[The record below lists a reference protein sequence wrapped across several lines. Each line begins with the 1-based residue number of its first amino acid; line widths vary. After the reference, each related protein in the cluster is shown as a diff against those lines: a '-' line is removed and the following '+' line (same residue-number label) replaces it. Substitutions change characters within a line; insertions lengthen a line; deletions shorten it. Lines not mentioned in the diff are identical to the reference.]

1 MVALVRIALSRPYT
15 FVVLALLLLIIGPL
29 AALRTPTDIF
39 PDIRIPVIGVVWQYT
54 GLPPDQMA
62 GRITTPFERALTTTV
77 NDIEHIVSNS
87 YNGFGIVKIFFQ
99 PNVDIRTA
107 NAQVTAI
114 SQTLIKAMP
123 PGATPPLILNYYAST
138 VPIIQVALSGDGLTE
153 QNLADIGIN
162 QLRTPLITV
171 PGAAIPYPYGGK
183 MRQIQIDLDP
193 QALQSRGLSGQDVA
207 NALAAQNLI
216 TPAGTQKI
224 GTFEYNIQ
232 LNNSPLKMEEL
243 GDLPIKTV
251 NGAMVYV
258 RDIATVRDGNPP
270 QTNIVHV
277 NGNRSVLMMVLKA
290 GAISTLDIIAGIK
303 QKVIDVKDQ
312 LPDALRIGFIGDQS
326 VFVRSAISGV
336 AYEGIIAALLTS
348 VMILLFL
355 GSWRSTLII
364 AVSIPLSV
372 FGAVMMLWAIGET
385 LNIMTLGGLALA
397 VGILVDEATVT
408 IENINW
414 HLEQGKG
421 VETAIMDGANQIV
434 VPAFVSLSC
443 ICIVFVPMFFLTG
456 VARFLFVP
464 LAEAVM
470 FAMLW
475 SFILSRT
482 LVPTMAKYLLHQH
495 HTYAEDEAP
504 PPSRNPLVRFQRGF
518 EARFEAVRDF
528 YRDLLALAIHG
539 RGVFVTVF
547 LCFVAA
553 SFLLVPFV
561 GRNFF
566 PSVDTG
572 SILMHVRTQIGTR
585 VEESANQFAEV
596 QKAIRWII
604 PPGEIDTL
612 ADNIGMPISGINMTY
627 NNTGVIGPQ
636 DGDIQIK
643 LKEGHRP
650 TAGYVQA
657 LREQLPRAFPG
668 MTFAFLPADIVS
680 QILNFGAPAP
690 IDLQVRGADVNAN
703 FVYANKLLS
712 RLRRIPGIAD
722 ARIQQSPSNP
732 TFNIDVDRT
741 RAQYVGLTERDVTNS
756 LVVNLAGSGQVAPT
770 YYLNPDNGVSYSIV
784 MQTPQYQIDSLSA
797 LEALPITAGNA
808 GTPPILGGIAD
819 ITRSTSSAVV
829 SQYDIQPMV
838 QIYAT
843 PQGRD
848 LGAVAA
854 DVKAIIADTAKE
866 VPKGSSVVLLGQVQT
881 MNDAFSGLLFGLLA
895 AIVLIY
901 LLIVVNFQSWSDPF
915 VIITALPAALAG
927 IVWTL
932 FATRTTLS
940 VPALTGAIMC
950 MGVATANSVLV
961 ISFAK
966 ERYEEL
972 GDPVAAAIEAGF
984 VRFRPVVMTALAMII
999 GMMPMALALGDGG
1012 EQNAPLGRAVV
1023 GGLIFATVATLIFV
1037 PVVFSMVHSK
1047 QGARAAA
1054 APETINAHWRQSR
1067 RRTGD
1072 FKCPLNEALRSRAG
1086 SWASSGSS
1094 PASSRCWWW

>member
-1 MVALVRIALSRPYT
+1 MIALVRIALSRPYT
-15 FVVLALLLLIIGPL
+15 FVVLALLLLIVGPL

-54 GLPPDQMA
+54 GLPPDQMS
-62 GRITTPFERALTTTV
+62 GRITTPFQRALTTTV
-77 NDIEHIVSNS
+77 NDIEHIVANS
-87 YNGFGIVKIFFQ
+87 YNGFGIIKIFFQ

-114 SQTLIKAMP
+114 SQTLLKQMP
-123 PGATPPLILNYYAST
+123 PGATPPLILNYSAST
-138 VPIIQVALSGDGLTE
+138 VPIIQVALSGEGLTE

-162 QLRTPLITV
+162 QLRTPLVTV
-171 PGAAIPYPYGGK
+171 PGAAIPYPFGGK
-183 MRQIQIDLDP
+183 QRQVQIDLNSTAL
-193 QALQSRGLSGQDVA
+193 QALGLSGQDVA

-216 TPAGTQKI
+216 TPVGTQKI
-224 GTFEYNIQ
+224 GQFEYNIQ
-232 LNNSPLKMEEL
+232 LNNSPLKMDDL

-258 RDIATVRDGNPP
+258 RDVASVRDGNPP

-277 NGNRSVLMMVLKA
+277 DGNRSVLMMVLKA
-290 GAISTLDIIAGIK
+290 GSISTLDIIAGIK

-312 LPDALRIGFIGDQS
+312 LPDALKIGFIGDQS
-326 VFVRSAISGV
+326 LFVRGAITGV
-336 AYEGIIAALLTS
+336 AYEGVIAALLTS

-355 GSWRSTLII
+355 GSWRSTVII

-372 FGAVMMLWAIGET
+372 LGAIVMLAAVGET

-397 VGILVDEATVT
+397 VGILVDDATVT
-408 IENINW
+408 IENINY
-414 HLEQGKG
+414 HLEQGKA
-421 VETAIMDGANQIV
+421 VETSIMDGANQIV
-434 VPAFVSLSC
+434 TPAFVSLLC

-464 LAEAVM
+464 MAEAVM

-482 LVPTMAKYLLHQH
+482 LVPTMAKYLLQPHEH
-495 HTYAEDEAP
+495 HEGEAP
-504 PPSRNPLVRFQRGF
+504 PTRNPLVWFQRGF
-518 EARFEAVRDF
+518 EARFERIRSG
-528 YRDLLALAIHG
+528 YRDLLTMAMQRRPI
-539 RGVFVTVF
+539 FVIGF
-547 LCFVAA
+547 LGLVGA
-553 SFLLVPFV
+553 SFLLVPYL

-566 PSVDTG
+566 PAVDAG
-572 SILMHVRTQIGTR
+572 SILMHVRTQVGTR

-596 QKAIRWII
+596 QKAIRKII
-604 PPGEIDTL
+604 PPGEIETL

-627 NNTGVIGPQ
+627 NNTGLIGSQ

-643 LKEGHRP
+643 LREGHRP
-650 TAGYVQA
+650 TSEYVQA
-657 LREQLPRAFPG
+657 MREQLPRAFPG

-712 RLRRIPGIAD
+712 RIRRIPGIAD
-722 ARIQQSPSNP
+722 ARIQQSPNNP
-732 TFNIDVDRT
+732 SFNIDVDRT

-756 LVVNLAGSGQVAPT
+756 LVVNLAGSSQVAPT

-784 MQTPQYQIDSLSA
+784 MQTPQFQIDSLSA
-797 LEALPITAGNA
+797 LETLPITAA
-808 GTPPILGGIAD
+808 STAIPPILGGIAD
-819 ITRSTSSAVV
+819 IKRSTSSAVV

-848 LGAVAA
+848 LGAVATDIRA
-854 DVKAIIADTAKE
+854 VVADTAKE

-881 MNDAFSGLLFGLLA
+881 MDSAFSGLLFGLLG

-915 VIITALPAALAG
+915 VIITALPSALAG
-927 IVWTL
+927 IVWML
-932 FATRTTLS
+932 FTTGTTLS

-961 ISFAK
+961 ISFAR

-984 VRFRPVVMTALAMII
+984 VRFRPVLMTALAMII
-999 GMMPMALALGDGG
+999 GMTPMALALGEGG

-1023 GGLIFATVATLIFV
+1023 GGLIFATVATLMFV
-1037 PVVFSMVHSK
+1037 PVVFSMVHK
-1047 QGARAAA
+1047 KHGAKAAA
-1054 APETINAHWRQSR
+1054 ATETSHAH
-1067 RRTGD
+1067 
-1072 FKCPLNEALRSRAG
+1072 
-1086 SWASSGSS
+1086 
-1094 PASSRCWWW
+1094 

>member
-1 MVALVRIALSRPYT
+1 MIALVRIALSRPYT

-54 GLPPDQMA
+54 GLPPDQMS
-62 GRITTPFERALTTTV
+62 GRITTPFQRALTTTV
-77 NDIEHIVSNS
+77 NDIEHIVANS
-87 YNGFGIVKIFFQ
+87 YNGFGIIKIFFQ

-114 SQTLIKAMP
+114 SQTLLKQMP
-123 PGATPPLILNYYAST
+123 PGATPPLILNYSAST

-162 QLRTPLITV
+162 QLRTPLVTV
-171 PGAAIPYPYGGK
+171 PGAAIPYPFGGK
-183 MRQIQIDLDP
+183 QRQVQIDLNLS
-193 QALQSRGLSGQDVA
+193 ALQARGLSGQDVA

-216 TPAGTQKI
+216 TPVGTQKI
-224 GTFEYNIQ
+224 GSFEYNIQ
-232 LNNSPLKMEEL
+232 LNNSPLKIEDL
-243 GDLPIKTV
+243 GNLPIKVV

-258 RDIATVRDGNPP
+258 HDVASVRDGNPP

-290 GAISTLDIIAGIK
+290 GSISTLDIIAGIK
-303 QKVIDVKDQ
+303 QKVIDVRDS
-312 LPDALRIGFIGDQS
+312 LPDALKIGFIGDQS
-326 VFVRSAISGV
+326 LFVRGAITGV
-336 AYEGIIAALLTS
+336 AYEGVIAALLTS

-355 GSWRSTLII
+355 GSWRSTIII
-364 AVSIPLSV
+364 ATSIPLAV
-372 FGAVMMLWAIGET
+372 LGAIVMLSAIGET

-397 VGILVDEATVT
+397 VGILVDDATVT
-408 IENINW
+408 IENINY
-414 HLEQGKG
+414 HLEQGKP
-421 VETAIMDGANQIV
+421 VEQSILDGANQIV
-434 VPAFVSLSC
+434 TPAFVSLLC
-443 ICIVFVPMFFLTG
+443 ICIVFVPMFFLQG

-464 LAEAVM
+464 MAEAVM
-470 FAMLW
+470 FAMTW

-482 LVPTMAKYLLHQH
+482 LVPTMAKYLLQPHLH
-495 HTYAEDEAP
+495 HADGETP
-504 PPSRNPLVRFQRGF
+504 PRSRNPLVRFQRGF
-518 EARFEAVRDF
+518 EARFERIRAG
-528 YRDLLALAIHG
+528 YRDLLAVAM
-539 RGVFVTVF
+539 RRRPFFVIGF
-547 LCFVAA
+547 LGIVAV
-553 SFLLVPFV
+553 SFLLLPFL

-566 PSVDTG
+566 PSVDAG
-572 SILMHVRTQIGTR
+572 SILMHVRAQIGTR

-596 QKAIRWII
+596 QKAIRKII
-604 PPGEIDTL
+604 PPGEIETL

-627 NNTGVIGPQ
+627 NNTGLIGPQ

-650 TAGYVQA
+650 TSEYVQA

-703 FVYANKLLS
+703 FAYANKLLS
-712 RLRRIPGIAD
+712 RIRRIPGIAD
-722 ARIQQSPSNP
+722 ARIQQSPNNP

-756 LVVNLAGSGQVAPT
+756 LVVNLAGSAQVAPT

-784 MQTPQYQIDSLSA
+784 MQTPQYQIDSLGA
-797 LEALPITAGNA
+797 LETLPITSGGAGA
-808 GTPPILGGIAD
+808 PILGGIAN
-819 ITRSTSSAVV
+819 ITRTISSAVV
-829 SQYDIQPMV
+829 SQYDIQSMV
-838 QIYAT
+838 QNYAS

-854 DVKAIIADTAKE
+854 DVRTAIADTAKQ

-881 MNDAFSGLLFGLLA
+881 MNSAFSGLLFGLLA
-895 AIVLIY
+895 AVVLIY

-927 IVWTL
+927 IVWML
-932 FATRTTLS
+932 FTTHTTLS

-961 ISFAK
+961 ISFAR

-984 VRFRPVVMTALAMII
+984 VRFRPVLMTALAMII
-999 GMMPMALALGDGG
+999 GMTPMALGLGEGG
-1012 EQNAPLGRAVV
+1012 EQNAPLGRAVI
-1023 GGLIFATVATLIFV
+1023 GGLIFATTATLMFV
-1037 PVVFSMVHSK
+1037 PVVFSMVHNK
-1047 QGARAAA
+1047 QGAKAA
-1054 APETINAHWRQSR
+1054 APSETLH
-1067 RRTGD
+1067 GH
-1072 FKCPLNEALRSRAG
+1072 
-1086 SWASSGSS
+1086 
-1094 PASSRCWWW
+1094 

>member
-1 MVALVRIALSRPYT
+1 MIALVRIALSRPYT

-62 GRITTPFERALTTTV
+62 GRITTPFQRALTTTV
-77 NDIEHIVSNS
+77 NDIEHIVANS

-114 SQTLIKAMP
+114 SQTLIKQMP
-123 PGATPPLILNYYAST
+123 PGATPPLILNYSAST
-138 VPIIQVALSGDGLTE
+138 VPIIQVALSGEGLTE

-162 QLRTPLITV
+162 QLRTPLVTV
-171 PGAAIPYPYGGK
+171 PGAAIPYPFGGK
-183 MRQIQIDLDP
+183 QRQVQIDLNP
-193 QALQSRGLSGQDVA
+193 SALQARGLSGQDVS

-216 TPAGTQKI
+216 TPVGTQKI
-224 GTFEYNIQ
+224 GGFEYNIQ
-232 LNNSPLKMEEL
+232 LNNSPLKMEDL
-243 GDLPIKTV
+243 GGLPIKTV

-258 RDIATVRDGNPP
+258 RDVASVRDGNPP

-277 NGNRSVLMMVLKA
+277 DGNRSVLMMVLKA
-290 GAISTLDIIAGIK
+290 GSISTLDIIAGIK
-303 QKVIDVKDQ
+303 QKVIDVKDS
-312 LPDALRIGFIGDQS
+312 LPDELKIGFIGDQS
-326 VFVRSAISGV
+326 LFVRGAITGV

-355 GSWRSTLII
+355 GSWRSTIII

-372 FGAVMMLWAIGET
+372 LGAIVMLSAIGET

-397 VGILVDEATVT
+397 VGILVDDATVT

-414 HLEQGKG
+414 HLEHGKG
-421 VETAIMDGANQIV
+421 VETSIMDGANQIV
-434 VPAFVSLSC
+434 TPAFVSLLC

-464 LAEAVM
+464 MAEAVM
-470 FAMLW
+470 FAMIW
-475 SFILSRT
+475 SFLLSRT
-482 LVPTMAKYLLHQH
+482 LVPSMAKYLLKPHVNH
-495 HTYAEDEAP
+495 PEGEGP

-518 EARFEAVRDF
+518 EARFERVRSG
-528 YRDLLALAIHG
+528 YRDLLSLAMARRPIFAIG
-539 RGVFVTVF
+539 F
-547 LCFVAA
+547 LGFVAV
-553 SFLLVPFV
+553 SFLLVPFL

-566 PSVDTG
+566 PSVDSG
-572 SILMHVRTQIGTR
+572 SILMHVRTQVGTR
-585 VEESANQFAEV
+585 VEESANQFADV
-596 QKAIRWII
+596 QKAIRKII
-604 PPGEIDTL
+604 PPSEIETL

-650 TAGYVQA
+650 TNEYVQA
-657 LREQLPRAFPG
+657 LREQLPRTFPG
-668 MTFAFLPADIVS
+668 VTFAFLPADIVS

-703 FVYANKLLS
+703 FAYANKLLS
-712 RLRRIPGIAD
+712 RIRRIPGIAD

-756 LVVNLAGSGQVAPT
+756 LVVNLAGSAQVAPT
-770 YYLNPDNGVSYSIV
+770 YYLNPENGVSYSIV

-797 LEALPITAGNA
+797 LETLPITAGTTA
-808 GTPPILGGIAD
+808 APPILGGIAN
-819 ITRSTSSAVV
+819 ISRSTSSAVV

-843 PQGRD
+843 PEGRD

-854 DVKAIIADTAKE
+854 DVKAVIADTAKD

-881 MNDAFSGLLFGLLA
+881 MNSAFSGLLFGLLA
-895 AIVLIY
+895 AVVLIY

-927 IVWTL
+927 IVWML
-932 FATRTTLS
+932 FTTQTTLS

-961 ISFAK
+961 ITFAR
-966 ERYEEL
+966 ERYEVL
-972 GDPVAAAIEAGF
+972 GDPIAAAIEAGF
-984 VRFRPVVMTALAMII
+984 VRFRPVLMTALAMII
-999 GMMPMALALGDGG
+999 GMAPMALGLGEGG
-1012 EQNAPLGRAVV
+1012 EQNAPLGRAVI
-1023 GGLIFATVATLIFV
+1023 GGLIFATIATLMFV
-1037 PVVFSMVHSK
+1037 PVVFSMVHKK
-1047 QGARAAA
+1047 QGAKAAA
-1054 APETINAHWRQSR
+1054 SSETIHAH
-1067 RRTGD
+1067 
-1072 FKCPLNEALRSRAG
+1072 
-1086 SWASSGSS
+1086 
-1094 PASSRCWWW
+1094 